1 MLKSLINKHG
11 TDETKT
17 AHLLGTLEDL
27 HKPFIDFVE
36 FNCTDTSC
44 TGTMKRVPEVI
55 DVWFDSGAMPYA
67 QWGTV
72 FHGEK
77 EIESFA
83 ADAHRFPAEFISE
96 AIDQTRGWFYSLL
109 AISTM
114 LTGKVPFKNVI
125 VSEFILDKEGKKMS
139 KHKGNV
145 VDPFATIE
153 KYGADPVRWYLIATS
168 SPSTPT
174 KFDEAALGEV
184 VRKHFDTLRNT
195 YSFFALYANTDEV
208 ASRAKADNL
217 SVADWLEKK
226 AGPRTIF
233 DRWIESKLNSLVA
246 DVTRQLDA
254 YDITRPVRAIQ
265 NFVIEELSN
274 WYVRLN
280 RRRFW
285 GSGDDPDKFRAYATL
300 HYCLETVC
308 RLSAPVAPITSELFW
323 RELQGCVNGNDATIH
338 ATQFPKSDAA
348 KIEKELESVMSQIQ
362 TAVSL
367 GRAART
373 RKNLKIRQPLGR
385 MMISASTKHPLFNE
399 LLPVVAEELNIKDV
413 TLAAWEEIE
422 ALISYSAKLNFKSA
436 GPRLGNAVKAVGV
449 EVTKIQSS
457 ELARFA
463 KSGKTTLALNGDSFD
478 LTRDDIELIMTEKDG
493 YAVATEGTLGVA
505 IATAITD
512 ALRAEGFARETINK
526 IQTMRKAAGFEVTDQ
541 IEIKLDVGETLRHA
555 LTAHE
560 GFIKKETLATAM
572 TFASLPKPEKTETGN
587 PAAWDVNG
595 ESAVIQVTRVNS

>member
-1 MLKSLINKHG
+1 
-11 TDETKT
+11 
-17 AHLLGTLEDL
+17 
-27 HKPFIDFVE
+27 
-36 FNCTDTSC
+36 
-44 TGTMKRVPEVI
+44 
-55 DVWFDSGAMPYA
+55 
-67 QWGTV
+67 
-72 FHGEK
+72 
-77 EIESFA
+77 
-83 ADAHRFPAEFISE
+83 
-96 AIDQTRGWFYSLL
+96 
-109 AISTM
+109 
-114 LTGKVPFKNVI
+114 
-125 VSEFILDKEGKKMS
+125 MS

-174 KFDEAALGEV
+174 KFDESALGEV

-195 YSFFALYANTDEV
+195 YSFFALYANTDDV
-208 ASRAKADNL
+208 ASRAKADKM
-217 SVADWLEKK
+217 SIADWLEKK

-300 HYCLETVC
+300 HHALETVC

-323 RELQGCVNGNDATIH
+323 RELQGYESNDSYSIH
-338 ATQFPKSDAA
+338 SSEYPVADNSNVDLHLEAA
-348 KIEKELESVMSQIQ
+348 MKEIQ
-362 TAVSL
+362 ELTTL
-367 GRAART
+367 GRAIRNQASS
-373 RKNLKIRQPLGR
+373 KIRQPQSEAYF
-385 MMISASTKHPLFNE
+385 ISPISGSRGEKEFEKPYSYLMEFTRTL
-399 LLPVVAEELNIKDV
+399 AEELNVKVVKFDTEDFIAKNSFV
-413 TLAAWEEIE
+413 KW
-422 ALISYSAKLNFKSA
+422 KLNHSTAGPKFGTLVKELKPLVENMNPSDAETFYKTGAIELSTSA
-436 GPRLGNAVKAVGV
+436 GIKVPITRNYATPTLYGKGTYVAQAAGNFKAMINV
-449 EVTKIQSS
+449 EETP
-457 ELARFA
+457 
-463 KSGKTTLALNGDSFD
+463 
-478 LTRDDIELIMTEKDG
+478 
-493 YAVATEGTLGVA
+493 
-505 IATAITD
+505 
-512 ALRAEGFARETINK
+512 ALRAEGFAREIINK
-526 IQTMRKAAGFEVTDQ
+526 IQTMRKAAGFEVVDQ

-560 GFIKKETLATAM
+560 GFIKKETLATSM
-572 TFASLPKPEKTETGN
+572 IFESLPKPEKTETGN